1 MNVLLGVG
9 GLSDRLVFPR
19 SILSMKRSVGPT
31 YWQRPA
37 TAHDEPKKPKGFR
50 PLAEGPVISS
60 RAPVADGIDNKAG
73 NPEDR
78 QVKPYG
84 RGSLELAV
92 QAASSGPRECME
104 HIAKRAR
111 AANSHGPTLSRE
123 RTWES
128 VAKAAGYDR
137 AFDLVPDLIYSVMG
151 ALDKA
156 GYRSAELYLEVAKQ
170 RHIEKG
176 QPWTAQLALAAKC
189 AKRACQRGR
198 GPAKQAQPLPL
209 ADVSTL
215 TDVSNPLA
223 PGGPEWAV
231 RSTVLASWWLLRE
244 IEASNTLLA
253 HVQVDPRE
261 KLIKWNLPSS
271 KADWRALGAT
281 RTHTCSCAEQGSPA
295 LCPYHLMVE
304 QVKWAKAKRHSF
316 LFCTETGAQTTKSGW
331 AGTFEAIA
339 QKLKLKLVGPTGL
352 RLFTGHSARATG
364 AVHMARTQI
373 ELWRIQLFGR
383 WGSEIFKQYVRD
395 APLEQLHG
403 LAQEVSLKASLA
415 SARAELSAILAA
427 TKEATAAA
435 TGLAHQPVEALADC
449 EAAAII
455 EPPAPDPPEN
465 DVLFV
470 RNRSSRG
477 KVHLAARHG
486 NTLPHYLWRTKCF
499 WHFARGQAD
508 YALLK
513 EEPNGAK
520 CSKCFKLPASNES
533 DGSSSSSSRS
543 QSSES

>member
-1 MNVLLGVG
+1 M
-9 GLSDRLVFPR
+9 
-19 SILSMKRSVGPT
+19 
-31 YWQRPA
+31 
-37 TAHDEPKKPKGFR
+37 
-50 PLAEGPVISS
+50 
-60 RAPVADGIDNKAG
+60 
-73 NPEDR
+73 
-78 QVKPYG
+78 
-84 RGSLELAV
+84 
-92 QAASSGPRECME
+92 
-104 HIAKRAR
+104 
-111 AANSHGPTLSRE
+111 
-123 RTWES
+123 
-128 VAKAAGYDR
+128 
-137 AFDLVPDLIYSVMG
+137 
-151 ALDKA
+151 
-156 GYRSAELYLEVAKQ
+156 LYL
-170 RHIEKG
+170 
-176 QPWTAQLALAAKC
+176 
-189 AKRACQRGR
+189 
-198 GPAKQAQPLPL
+198 
-209 ADVSTL
+209 
-215 TDVSNPLA
+215 
-223 PGGPEWAV
+223 
-231 RSTVLASWWLLRE
+231 
-244 IEASNTLLA
+244 
-253 HVQVDPRE
+253 
-261 KLIKWNLPSS
+261 
-271 KADWRALGAT
+271 
-281 RTHTCSCAEQGSPA
+281 
-295 LCPYHLMVE
+295 VE
-304 QVKWAKAKRHSF
+304 QEFIRHSF

-455 EPPAPDPPEN
+455 EPPAPEPPEN

-520 CSKCFKLPASNES
+520 CSKCFKLPANNES